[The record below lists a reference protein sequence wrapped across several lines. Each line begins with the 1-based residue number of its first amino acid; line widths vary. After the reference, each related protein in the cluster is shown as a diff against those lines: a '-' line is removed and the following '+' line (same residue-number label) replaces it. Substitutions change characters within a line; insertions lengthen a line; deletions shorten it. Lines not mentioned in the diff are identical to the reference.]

1 MADPATSPTILVVE
15 DEEEVR
21 SLTRDVLE
29 MHGYTVLEAL
39 DPDDALRLGESHPGP
54 IHLLIT
60 DVVMPRVSG
69 PELARRL
76 RAGRPTLRVLCM
88 SGYPESV
95 DRPAGEA
102 AWNGWLQK
110 PFNPDGLIAKVR
122 ECLPATA
129 S

>member
-1 MADPATSPTILVVE
+1 VVE

-29 MHGYTVLEAL
+29 MNGYAVLEAL
-39 DPDDALRLGESHPGP
+39 DPDDALRLGETHPGT
-54 IHLLIT
+54 IDLLIT

-76 RAGRPTLRVLCM
+76 RVGRPSLRVLCM
-88 SGYPESV
+88 SGYPESA

-110 PFNPDGLIAKVR
+110 PFTPDGLISKVR
-122 ECLPATA
+122 ACLAVT